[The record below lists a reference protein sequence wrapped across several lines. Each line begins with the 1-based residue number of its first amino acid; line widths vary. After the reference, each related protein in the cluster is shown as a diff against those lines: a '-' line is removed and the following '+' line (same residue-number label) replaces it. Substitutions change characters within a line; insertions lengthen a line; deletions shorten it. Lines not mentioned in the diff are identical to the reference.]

1 VDWPEVSF
9 QLRQRL
15 AFRRQIGHRAE
26 YHRTMQPTELS
37 AFEQHI
43 LPPTRDPHLA
53 PFPALEQ
60 TTCLIPSSSHHVP
73 PFTEWFAL
81 PSVASRYPSGSASS
95 TSPRCVAGGLALRVD
110 ELAQVGA
117 IEADVL
123 AELNERQAV
132 LRVVARVF

>member
-1 VDWPEVSF
+1 
-9 QLRQRL
+9 
-15 AFRRQIGHRAE
+15 
-26 YHRTMQPTELS
+26 MQPTELS

-73 PFTEWFAL
+73 PFTEWLAL
-81 PSVASRYPSGSASS
+81 PSVASRYPSGGASS
-95 TSPRCVAGGLALRVD
+95 TSPRRVARSLALRVD

-123 AELNERQAV
+123 AELHEQQPV
-132 LRVVARVF
+132 LGVVASVLGDLGDSHAQEAR